1 MVISVK
7 AKVKLNKYNNTK
19 VKISGSKNSS
29 LPIIAASILCDEVVT
44 LHNIPNITDVNI
56 LVNILKYICVLHA

>member
-29 LPIIAASILCDEVVT
+29 LPIIVSSVL
-44 LHNIPNITDVNI
+44 LF
-56 LVNILKYICVLHA
+56 LVFVLFLKIKSRKKI